1 MSKKFLDKTGVSLLW
16 LKIKQK
22 FLHNVS
28 TQVADGDI
36 VLFSG
41 TGGAEV
47 KSGGSLT
54 NLVDAVTYNTTDK
67 KLQSKKVGGTATDV
81 VTAAK
86 IVADGG
92 GATGISFNGAQYSPK
107 DDGTVSLPTLV
118 SKEDG
123 VTAATATANGV
134 TTYTVNRY
142 GECATAAATATKEV
156 TLTSGTL
163 TLEKGARVTVKFTAN
178 AKNTANSPKLKVG
191 TLDAKPISYDGDVIS
206 SGANKGY
213 LVGVREFV
221 YDGANWCLTSANDN
235 TVASVIS
242 EANIKNDAS
251 TTGGGLITGQ
261 RFAQGFDDR
270 MSESLITGDD
280 LADAANTDAH
290 SVSSEVLNAW
300 LNGKLTPIQTV
311 IDTITGDDEESDTAI
326 NKWQEIVTFLEGIDE
341 SEKLETLMA
350 TAGRRDVVFGT
361 CSTAAATAAK
371 AVTVSGRSDLHAGD
385 MVAVKFTNTNTASNP
400 TLKVGS
406 TDAKPIV
413 YGNTNIGTAA
423 DTLDYAGRAN
433 TTILYMYNGTS
444 YVWLG
449 WSYEPESLTSA
460 DIDAAVASAESNS

>member
-54 NLVDAVTYNTTDK
+54 NLVDTVSYNTSDK

-86 IVADGG
+86 IVTDGG

-107 DDGTVSLPTLV
+107 DDGTVSLPSLKF
-118 SKEDG
+118 KEDG
-123 VTAATATANGV
+123 VTAATTTANSV

-142 GECATAAATATKEV
+142 GECATEAATATKEV

-163 TLEKGARVTVKFTAN
+163 SLVKGARVTVKFTAN

-191 TLDAKPISYDGDVIS
+191 TLDAIPISYDGAVIS

-221 YDGANWCLTSANDN
+221 YDGTNWCLTSAND
-235 TVASVIS
+235 TEVIS
-242 EANIKNDAS
+242 ENNIKNDAS
-251 TTGGGLITGQ
+251 TASGLITGQ
-261 RFAQGFDDR
+261 RFTVGFNDR
-270 MSESLITGDD
+270 LAGSIIDPTALETGTDE
-280 LADAANTDAH
+280 DAAV
-290 SVSSEVLNAW
+290 VSAKVLNDW
-300 LNGKLTPIQTV
+300 LAGKLQPIQ
-311 IDTITGDDEESDTAI
+311 DTLNLITGDDEESDEAI
-326 NKWQEIVTFLEGIDE
+326 NKWNEVVTFLDGIGED
-341 SEKLETLMA
+341 SKLEDLMA
-350 TAGRRDVVFGT
+350 TAGRRDIFHAS
-361 CSTAAATAAK
+361 CDTAAGTAAK
-371 AVTVSGRSDLHAGD
+371 TCSLAGFDLNTGNI
-385 MVAVKFTNTNTASNP
+385 VAVKFKNTNTASNP
-400 TLKVGS
+400 TLNINNTG
-406 TDAKPIV
+406 AKSIV
-413 YGNTNIGTAA
+413 YGNTAIGTAA

-433 TTILYMYNGTS
+433 ATILYMFNGTS

-449 WSYEPESLTSA
+449 WSYEPESLTSS